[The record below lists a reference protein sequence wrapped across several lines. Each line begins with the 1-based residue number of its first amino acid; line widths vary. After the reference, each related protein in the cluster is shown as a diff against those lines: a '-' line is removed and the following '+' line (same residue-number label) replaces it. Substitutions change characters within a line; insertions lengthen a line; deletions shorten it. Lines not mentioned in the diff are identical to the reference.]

1 MLNEIIKTAEE
12 LNTAALYYRQSGNMD
27 GVRELAK
34 AHAVSKKQTEEF
46 IQGSR
51 YRLVDIPIEE
61 RTFANASEK
70 LRAEMFAFSDGEYQV
85 IAPKSIDDILYE
97 GDTLHHCVSRELGTG
112 RTSCIKTV

>member
-51 YRLVDIPIEE
+51 YRLLIY
-61 RTFANASEK
+61 R
-70 LRAEMFAFSDGEYQV
+70 LRKESLRMRL
-85 IAPKSIDDILYE
+85 KN
-97 GDTLHHCVSRELGTG
+97 CVQKCLP
-112 RTSCIKTV
+112 

>member
-12 LNTAALYYRQSGNMD
+12 LNTAALHYRQSGNMN

-51 YRLVDIPIEE
+51 YRLVDI
-61 RTFANASEK
+61 RL
-70 LRAEMFAFSDGEYQV
+70 LRQRVSMTSYMKV
-85 IAPKSIDDILYE
+85 IRFI
-97 GDTLHHCVSRELGTG
+97 
-112 RTSCIKTV
+112 TV

>member
-12 LNTAALYYRQSGNMD
+12 LNTAALHYRQSGNMD

-61 RTFANASEK
+61 RKFANASENAP
-70 LRAEMFAFSDGEYQV
+70 LGAEKEEIRCD
-85 IAPKSIDDILYE
+85 L
-97 GDTLHHCVSRELGTG
+97 
-112 RTSCIKTV
+112 RTS

>member
-61 RTFANASEK
+61 RKFANASEK
-70 LRAEMFAFSDGEYQV
+70 LRAEMFALKDAGF
-85 IAPKSIDDILYE
+85 ADII
-97 GDTLHHCVSRELGTG
+97 GQ
-112 RTSCIKTV
+112 

>member
-51 YRLVDIPIEE
+51 YRLVIY
-61 RTFANASEK
+61 R
-70 LRAEMFAFSDGEYQV
+70 LRKESLRMRL
-85 IAPKSIDDILYE
+85 KN
-97 GDTLHHCVSRELGTG
+97 CVQKCLP
-112 RTSCIKTV
+112 

>member
-46 IQGSR
+46 IHC
-51 YRLVDIPIEE
+51 L
-61 RTFANASEK
+61 
-70 LRAEMFAFSDGEYQV
+70 
-85 IAPKSIDDILYE
+85 LY
-97 GDTLHHCVSRELGTG
+97 
-112 RTSCIKTV
+112 TSPSPRDRG

>member
-61 RTFANASEK
+61 RKFANASEK
-70 LRAEMFAFSDGEYQV
+70 LRAEMFLQV
-85 IAPKSIDDILYE
+85 SEKWCYRRILYI
-97 GDTLHHCVSRELGTG
+97 LQ
-112 RTSCIKTV
+112 KTCSNPLTQI

>member
-51 YRLVDIPIEE
+51 YRLDHALHGSPIIRSMICLLM
-61 RTFANASEK
+61 RTWTR
-70 LRAEMFAFSDGEYQV
+70 LR
-85 IAPKSIDDILYE
+85 L
-97 GDTLHHCVSRELGTG
+97 
-112 RTSCIKTV
+112 

>member
-12 LNTAALYYRQSGNMD
+12 LNTAALYYRQSGIWMVC
-27 GVRELAK
+27 GTCK

-61 RTFANASEK
+61 RKFANASEN
-70 LRAEMFAFSDGEYQV
+70 
-85 IAPKSIDDILYE
+85 
-97 GDTLHHCVSRELGTG
+97 CVQKCLP
-112 RTSCIKTV
+112 

>member
-51 YRLVDIPIEE
+51 YRLVDGKEWSFFY
-61 RTFANASEK
+61 TC
-70 LRAEMFAFSDGEYQV
+70 DY
-85 IAPKSIDDILYE
+85 
-97 GDTLHHCVSRELGTG
+97 TLH
-112 RTSCIKTV
+112 

>member
-12 LNTAALYYRQSGNMD
+12 LNTAALHYRQSGNMD

-61 RTFANASEK
+61 RKFANASEK
-70 LRAEMFAFSDGEYQV
+70 LRAEMFKSDEQTYRRCKENGNIFEYTGET
-85 IAPKSIDDILYE
+85 K
-97 GDTLHHCVSRELGTG
+97 G
-112 RTSCIKTV
+112 

>member
-61 RTFANASEK
+61 RKFANASEK
-70 LRAEMFAFSDGEYQV
+70 LRAEMFALKDAGFADIIGQYLVNLAKTDSALDAQV
-85 IAPKSIDDILYE
+85 LRNIRCFRDVWI
-97 GDTLHHCVSRELGTG
+97 T
-112 RTSCIKTV
+112 